1 MLLGVGLDLQITC
14 AELRMFAQVSQIST
28 KTVSPSNIREQTA
41 ATMLSARLLPPSSPL
56 CS

>member
-1 MLLGVGLDLQITC
+1 MLLGVGLQITC
-14 AELRMFAQVSQIST
+14 AELRMFAQVIQIST

-41 ATMLSARLLPPSSPL
+41 ATMLLARLLPPSSPP